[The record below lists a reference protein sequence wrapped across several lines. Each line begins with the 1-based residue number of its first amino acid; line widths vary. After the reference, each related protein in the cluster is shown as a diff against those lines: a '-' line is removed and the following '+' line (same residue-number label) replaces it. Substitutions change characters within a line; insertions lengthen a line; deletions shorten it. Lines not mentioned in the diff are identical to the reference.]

1 MQKNP
6 STKYRRFQ
14 PVQLP
19 DRQWPGRTLTS
30 APRWCSVDLRD
41 GNQALAVPMNVSQ
54 KLELFQTLVKIGF
67 KEIEVGF
74 PSASNTEFTFN
85 RRLIEE
91 NRAPEDVWLQC
102 LVQAREDLIER
113 TVESLI
119 GAKKAIIHLY
129 NSTSP
134 AQRRVVFQKSK
145 QEIIEVAVR
154 GATWIKERLPRL
166 KGTEVMLQYSPE
178 SFSGTE
184 VEFAKEICEAVID
197 VWQPTPERK
206 MILNLPDTVEVA
218 MPNVYADQIEW
229 MCRNVKKWDSI
240 IVSLHTHN
248 DRSTGVAATE
258 LGLLAGA
265 ERVEGTLFGNGERT
279 GNLDIVT
286 VALNLYMHGIDP
298 KLDFSNLSSIRDV
311 YERCTGMTVPARQP
325 YAGELVFTAF
335 SGSHQDAIRKGLGE
349 PFENFWKWL
358 QKEVRQCVTF
368 KQKKEFTIRANEDKA
383 SIIPNETGT
392 PAFFSKV
399 NARKVWDRYLILSSE
414 ERVIT
419 SMYQQPKWNDC
430 PDRNSPWIAEAI
442 DQYGP
447 ESRSTIWDVP
457 YLTID
462 PTDIGREYHEVI
474 RVNSQSGKGGV
485 AYLLE
490 NEFGIQLPKDMQRE
504 FGPIANDEVDRLGR
518 EGSGTELKA
527 MFWKEYV
534 ERLKPWRLVSFET
547 ESRDGMVKCRAEL
560 AKDGKPV
567 KISGQGN
574 GPLAALVH
582 GLGASGGPL
591 FEITAYSEHALSA
604 GEEAAA
610 IAYIQIKTMDG
621 KVRWGAGVDTNIEL
635 ASVRAVLSALNRI

>member
-1 MQKNP
+1 MKNP
-6 STKYRRFQ
+6 SQKYRAFP
-14 PVQLP
+14 PVHLP
-19 DRQWPGRTLTS
+19 DRQWPSRVLTQ

-91 NRAPEDVWLQC
+91 KRAPDDVWLQV

-113 TVESLI
+113 TVESLV

-134 AQRRVVFQKSK
+134 AQRRVVFGKSK
-145 QEIIEVAVR
+145 KEIVEVAVR
-154 GATWIKERLPRL
+154 GATWIKERLPML

-178 SFSGTE
+178 SFSATE
-184 VEFAKEICEAVID
+184 VEFAKEISEAVMD
-197 VWQPTPERK
+197 VWQPTPKRK

-229 MCRNVKKWDSI
+229 ICRNIKNRDSLI
-240 IVSLHTHN
+240 ISLHTHN

-258 LGLLAGA
+258 LGMLAGA
-265 ERVEGTLFGNGERT
+265 DRVEGTLFGNGERT

-298 KLDFSNLSSIRDV
+298 KLDFSNLNSIIDV
-311 YERCTGMTVPARQP
+311 YERCTGMTIPPRQP

-335 SGSHQDAIRKGLGE
+335 SGSHQDAIKKGLAE
-349 PFENFWKWL
+349 WENK
-358 QKEVRQCVTF
+358 
-368 KQKKEFTIRANEDKA
+368 N
-383 SIIPNETGT
+383 
-392 PAFFSKV
+392 
-399 NARKVWDRYLILSSE
+399 
-414 ERVIT
+414 
-419 SMYQQPKWNDC
+419 PK
-430 PDRNSPWIAEAI
+430 SF
-442 DQYGP
+442 
-447 ESRSTIWDVP
+447 WDVP

-462 PTDIGREYHEVI
+462 PTDIGREYREVI

-490 NEFGIQLPKDMQRE
+490 SEFGIELPKDMQRE
-504 FGPIANDEVDRLGR
+504 FGPIANDEVDKLGR
-518 EGSGTELKA
+518 EVSGAELKK
-527 MFWKEYV
+527 MFWREYV
-534 ERLKPWRLVSFET
+534 ERDSPWQLKKFET
-547 ESRDGMVKCRAEL
+547 ENKNGVVKCRAKFLRE
-560 AKDGKPV
+560 
-567 KISGQGN
+567 GQAVEFKGEGN

-582 GLGASGGPL
+582 GFTQVGVPK
-591 FEITAYSEHALSA
+591 FEISNYAEHALGS
-604 GEEAAA
+604 GETAAA
-610 IAYIQIKTMDG
+610 IAYIQVKTADG
-621 KVRWGAGVDTNIEL
+621 KTRWGAGVDTNIEL
-635 ASVRAVLSALNRI
+635 ASVRAVLSALNRM